1 MHLAALKA
9 HGRHHEGAVAVELA
23 VDVATT
29 VLLIPGALFFENV
42 IEERIGTELLLLRER
57 AADVAAARVHERGE
71 VEQGEVAELRI
82 AATVLEHGLRSRGID
97 DGHARGLGLGRG
109 LFERIR
115 RGSAIGLGSLF
126 CLPGSLV
133 CRGGVVDGC
142 RLGGNGLDG
151 LLGNLLSRF
160 RLSSRNLGRAAF
172 GHARG
177 HTVELA
183 HAGEGA
189 LDLF

>member
-29 VLLIPGALFFENV
+29 VLLIPGALFFEHV
-42 IEERIGTELLLLRER
+42 VEERVGAELLLLCER
-57 AADVAAARVHERGE
+57 AADVAAARVHERSE
-71 VEQGEVAELRI
+71 VEQSEIAELRI

-97 DGHARGLGLGRG
+97 DGHARGLGRG

-115 RGSAIGLGSLF
+115 RGSAVGLGSLF

-133 CRGGVVDGC
+133 CRSGIVDGC

-160 RLSSRNLGRAAF
+160 RLSGRNLGRAAF

-177 HTVELA
+177 HAVELA